1 MNTAAKDG
9 RWTAELFAAVDAKD
23 VGRFMTFLE
32 PDAQFRYGSNPPA
45 VGSEAIHGA
54 VEGFFAAVKSLRH
67 EVDHVWEQPGHVIC
81 AGTVT
86 YTHHD
91 GRSVSMPF
99 CNVLAV
105 RDRRIKDYLVYID
118 PAPLF
123 ATRV

>member
-1 MNTAAKDG
+1 MNDA
-9 RWTAELFAAVDAKD
+9 RWTAELFAAIDAKD
-23 VGRFMTFLE
+23 TRRFLSFLE

-45 VGSEAIHGA
+45 VGADAIRAA
-54 VEGFFAAVKSLRH
+54 VDGFFAAVKTLSH
-67 EVDHVWEQPGHVIC
+67 AVDHVWVQPDHVIC

-91 GRSVSMPF
+91 GRRVSLPF

-105 RDRRIKDYLVYID
+105 RNGRIKDYLVYID

-123 ATRV
+123 AV